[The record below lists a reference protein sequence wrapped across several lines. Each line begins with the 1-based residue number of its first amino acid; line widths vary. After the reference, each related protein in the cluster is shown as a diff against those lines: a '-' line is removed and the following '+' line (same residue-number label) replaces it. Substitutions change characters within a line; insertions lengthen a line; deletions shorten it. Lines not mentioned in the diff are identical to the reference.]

1 MKKYA
6 YSIPVLT
13 SRLIK
18 KATPIAKYL
27 TISTLASIVGN
38 LSHMGV
44 MGFGALWIMKFAGI
58 VTTGSA
64 WFYACMMLLCGLL
77 IALCRYLEGVF
88 SHLGAYGI
96 LAKMRVDL
104 FTSINRLAPAYLIDQ
119 KIGDVI
125 NIAVGDIETLEYF
138 FAHTIGPMFTVIL
151 LPVTTVVIALQFNP
165 LYAYVLIPVY
175 LIISII
181 IPLVGLYLGRGIGK
195 EYRKDLGKLKAVILE
210 NIYAIKDIQIYH
222 ASDEKIA
229 QVMKYNDQVN
239 KDMHA
244 MTMHKQALSS
254 APNFFVYLGR
264 VMILVVAAYLLS
276 NGIGDPV
283 GTIVISFIATASF
296 SSTFSLTFVVIHLLE
311 AFAAA
316 ERIFLIE
323 DADPL
328 TTDPR
333 DSVQI
338 DHVECIDFEDVSF
351 TYPKT
356 NREILK
362 HFNLSIQHQEHIGIV
377 GESGSGK
384 STILRLLLRYYPIQT
399 GKIYINKISLDQFSF
414 EELHR
419 HIAVLEQDTYLFN
432 DTIAQNIAIAKP
444 EATMDEIRLA
454 AKRAGIDDFIM
465 SLSDGYDT
473 QMGQM
478 SSRVS
483 GGERQ
488 RIGLARIM
496 LKQPDVIILDEPT
509 SALDVLHEKELLYTL
524 EKEFKDKMIL
534 TISHRLSTLTYCDRI
549 IQVKDGSGNVKG

>member
-6 YSIPVLT
+6 YSIPVLA

-18 KATPIAKYL
+18 KARPIAKYL

-44 MGFGALWIMKFAGI
+44 MGFGALWIMKVAGI
-58 VTTGSA
+58 VTTGGA

-165 LYAYVLIPVY
+165 FYAYVLIPVY

-222 ASDEKIA
+222 ASDEKIT

-323 DADPL
+323 DANPL
-328 TTDPR
+328 TIDPKESIR
-333 DSVQI
+333 I
-338 DHVECIDFEDVSF
+338 DHVECINFEDVSF
-351 TYPKT
+351 IYPKT

-362 HFNLSIQHQEHIGIV
+362 HFNLSIQNQEHIGIV

-384 STILRLLLRYYPIQT
+384 STILRLLLRYYPLQT
-399 GKIYINKISLDQFSF
+399 GKIRINKISLDQFSF

-465 SLSDGYDT
+465 SLADGYNT
-473 QMGQM
+473 HMGQM

-509 SALDVLHEKELLYTL
+509 SALDVLHEKELLHTL

>member
-6 YSIPVLT
+6 YSIPVLV
-13 SRLIK
+13 SRLVK
-18 KATPIAKYL
+18 KAKPIAKYL

-44 MGFGALWIMKFAGI
+44 MGFGALWIMKVAGI
-58 VTTGSA
+58 VTTGSV

-165 LYAYVLIPVY
+165 FYAYVLIPVY

-239 KDMHA
+239 IDMHA

-328 TTDPR
+328 TTDPKG
-333 DSVQI
+333 SVRI

-362 HFNLSIQHQEHIGIV
+362 HFNLSIQNQEHIGII

-399 GKIYINKISLDQFSF
+399 GKIRINKISLDQFSF

-465 SLSDGYDT
+465 SLADGYDT
-473 QMGQM
+473 HMGQM

-509 SALDVLHEKELLYTL
+509 SALDVLHEKELLHTL

-534 TISHRLSTLTYCDRI
+534 TISHRLSTLTYCNRI

>member
-6 YSIPVLT
+6 YSIPVLV
-13 SRLIK
+13 SRLVK
-18 KATPIAKYL
+18 KAKPIAKYL

-44 MGFGALWIMKFAGI
+44 MGFGALWIMKVAGI

-151 LPVTTVVIALQFNP
+151 LPVTTVVITLQFNP
-165 LYAYVLIPVY
+165 LYAYALIPVY

-222 ASDEKIA
+222 ASEKKIA

-323 DADPL
+323 DANPL
-328 TTDPR
+328 TTDPKE
-333 DSVQI
+333 SVRI
-338 DHVECIDFEDVSF
+338 DHVEYIDFEDVSF

-362 HFNLSIQHQEHIGIV
+362 HFNLSIQNQEHIGIV

-399 GKIYINKISLDQFSF
+399 GKIRINKISLDQFSF

-432 DTIAQNIAIAKP
+432 DTIAGNIAIAKP

-465 SLSDGYDT
+465 SLADGYDT

>member
-362 HFNLSIQHQEHIGIV
+362 HFNLSIQNQEHIGIV

>member
-6 YSIPVLT
+6 YSIPVLA

-18 KATPIAKYL
+18 KARPIAKYL

-44 MGFGALWIMKFAGI
+44 MGFGALWIMKVAGI
-58 VTTGSA
+58 VTTGGA

-151 LPVTTVVIALQFNP
+151 LPVTTVIIALQFNP
-165 LYAYVLIPVY
+165 FYAYVLIPVY

-222 ASDEKIA
+222 ASDEKIT
-229 QVMKYNDQVN
+229 QVMKYNNQVN

-323 DADPL
+323 DANPL
-328 TTDPR
+328 TIDPKESIR
-333 DSVQI
+333 I
-338 DHVECIDFEDVSF
+338 DHVECINFEDVSF

-362 HFNLSIQHQEHIGIV
+362 HFNLSIQNQEHIGIV

-399 GKIYINKISLDQFSF
+399 GKIRINKISLDQFSF

-432 DTIAQNIAIAKP
+432 DTIAGNIAIAKP

-465 SLSDGYDT
+465 SLADGYDT

>member
-6 YSIPVLT
+6 YSIPVLA

-18 KATPIAKYL
+18 KARPIAKYL

-44 MGFGALWIMKFAGI
+44 MGFGALWIMKVAGI

-151 LPVTTVVIALQFNP
+151 LPVTTVIIALQFNP
-165 LYAYVLIPVY
+165 FYAYVLIPVY

-222 ASDEKIA
+222 ASDDKIA

-323 DADPL
+323 DANPL
-328 TTDPR
+328 TTDPKESIR
-333 DSVQI
+333 I

-362 HFNLSIQHQEHIGIV
+362 YFNLSIQNQEHIGIV

-399 GKIYINKISLDQFSF
+399 GKIQINGISLDQFSF
-414 EELHR
+414 EELHH

-444 EATMDEIRLA
+444 EAMMDEIRLA

-465 SLSDGYDT
+465 SLADGYDT
-473 QMGQM
+473 HMGQM

-509 SALDVLHEKELLYTL
+509 SALDVLHEKELLHTL

>member
-6 YSIPVLT
+6 YSIPVLA

-18 KATPIAKYL
+18 KARPIAKYL

-44 MGFGALWIMKFAGI
+44 MGFGALWIMKVAGI

-222 ASDEKIA
+222 ASDEKIT

-323 DADPL
+323 DANPL
-328 TTDPR
+328 TTDPKESIR
-333 DSVQI
+333 I

-362 HFNLSIQHQEHIGIV
+362 HFNLSIQNQEHIGIV

-399 GKIYINKISLDQFSF
+399 GKIQINGISLDQFSF
-414 EELHR
+414 EELHH

-465 SLSDGYDT
+465 SLADGYDT
-473 QMGQM
+473 HMGQM

-509 SALDVLHEKELLYTL
+509 SALDVLHEKELLHTL

>member
-6 YSIPVLT
+6 YSIPVLA

-18 KATPIAKYL
+18 KARPIAKYL

-44 MGFGALWIMKFAGI
+44 MGFGALWIMKVAGI

-104 FTSINRLAPAYLIDQ
+104 FASINRLAPAYLIDQ

-165 LYAYVLIPVY
+165 FYAYVLIPVY

-222 ASDEKIA
+222 ASDEKIT

-311 AFAAA
+311 VFAAA

-323 DADPL
+323 DANPL
-328 TTDPR
+328 TTDPKESIR
-333 DSVQI
+333 I

-351 TYPKT
+351 IYPKT
-356 NREILK
+356 NREIVK
-362 HFNLSIQHQEHIGIV
+362 HFNLSIQNQEHIGIA

-399 GKIYINKISLDQFSF
+399 GKIQINGISLDQFSF

-465 SLSDGYDT
+465 SLADGYDT
-473 QMGQM
+473 HMEQM

-509 SALDVLHEKELLYTL
+509 SALDVLHEKELLHTL

>member
-6 YSIPVLT
+6 YSIPVLA

-18 KATPIAKYL
+18 KARPIAKYL

-44 MGFGALWIMKFAGI
+44 MGFGALWIMKVAGI

-165 LYAYVLIPVY
+165 FYAYVLIPVY

-222 ASDEKIA
+222 ASDEKIT

-276 NGIGDPV
+276 NGIGNPV
-283 GTIVISFIATASF
+283 GTIIISFIATASF

-328 TTDPR
+328 TTDPKE
-333 DSVQI
+333 SVRI

-362 HFNLSIQHQEHIGIV
+362 HFNLSIQNQEHIGIV

-399 GKIYINKISLDQFSF
+399 GKIRINKISLDQFSF

-432 DTIAQNIAIAKP
+432 DTIAGNIAIAKP

-465 SLSDGYDT
+465 SLADGYNT
-473 QMGQM
+473 HMGQM

>member
-6 YSIPVLT
+6 YSIPVLA

-18 KATPIAKYL
+18 KARPIAKYL

-44 MGFGALWIMKFAGI
+44 MGFGALWIMKVAGI
-58 VTTGSA
+58 VTTSSA

-104 FTSINRLAPAYLIDQ
+104 FTAINRLAPAYLIDQ

-222 ASDEKIA
+222 ASDEKIT

-239 KDMHA
+239 TDMHA

-323 DADPL
+323 DANPL
-328 TTDPR
+328 TTDPKE
-333 DSVQI
+333 SIWI

-351 TYPKT
+351 IYPKT

-399 GKIYINKISLDQFSF
+399 GKIQINGISLDQFSF

-465 SLSDGYDT
+465 SLADGYDT
-473 QMGQM
+473 HMGQM

-509 SALDVLHEKELLYTL
+509 SALDVLHEKELLHTL

>member
-6 YSIPVLT
+6 YSIPVLV

-18 KATPIAKYL
+18 KARPIAKYL

-44 MGFGALWIMKFAGI
+44 MGFGALWIMKVAGI
-58 VTTGSA
+58 VTTSSA
-64 WFYACMMLLCGLL
+64 WFHACMMLLCGLL

-151 LPVTTVVIALQFNP
+151 LPVTTVVVALQFNP
-165 LYAYVLIPVY
+165 FYAYVLIPVY

-222 ASDEKIA
+222 ASDDKIA

-323 DADPL
+323 DANPL
-328 TTDPR
+328 TTDPKE
-333 DSVQI
+333 SIQI

-399 GKIYINKISLDQFSF
+399 GKIQINGISLDQFSF
-414 EELHR
+414 EELHH

-444 EATMDEIRLA
+444 EAMMDEIRLA

-465 SLSDGYDT
+465 SLADGYDT
-473 QMGQM
+473 HMGQM

-509 SALDVLHEKELLYTL
+509 SALDVLHEKELLHTL

>member
-6 YSIPVLT
+6 YSIPVLV

-18 KATPIAKYL
+18 KARPIAKYL

-44 MGFGALWIMKFAGI
+44 MGFGALWIMKVAGI
-58 VTTGSA
+58 VTTGSV

-165 LYAYVLIPVY
+165 FYAYVLIPVY

-222 ASDEKIA
+222 ASDEKIT

-323 DADPL
+323 DANPL
-328 TTDPR
+328 TTDPKE
-333 DSVQI
+333 SVRI

-362 HFNLSIQHQEHIGIV
+362 HFNLSIQNQEHIGIV

-399 GKIYINKISLDQFSF
+399 GKIRINKISLDQFSF

-432 DTIAQNIAIAKP
+432 DTIAGNIAIAKP

-465 SLSDGYDT
+465 SLADGYDT

>member
-6 YSIPVLT
+6 YSIPVLA

-18 KATPIAKYL
+18 KARPIAKYL

-44 MGFGALWIMKFAGI
+44 MGFGALWIMKVAGI

-104 FTSINRLAPAYLIDQ
+104 FASINRLAPAYLIDQ

-229 QVMKYNDQVN
+229 QVMQYNDQVN

-338 DHVECIDFEDVSF
+338 DHFDCIDFEDVSF

-362 HFNLSIQHQEHIGIV
+362 HFNISIQNQEHIGIA

-384 STILRLLLRYYPIQT
+384 STILRLLLRYYPIQM
-399 GKIYINKISLDQFSF
+399 GKILINKISLDQFSF
-414 EELHR
+414 VELHR

-432 DTIAQNIAIAKP
+432 DTIAGNIAIAKP

-465 SLSDGYDT
+465 SLADGYDT
-473 QMGQM
+473 HMGQM

>member
-1 MKKYA
+1 
-6 YSIPVLT
+6 
-13 SRLIK
+13 
-18 KATPIAKYL
+18 
-27 TISTLASIVGN
+27 
-38 LSHMGV
+38 
-44 MGFGALWIMKFAGI
+44 
-58 VTTGSA
+58 
-64 WFYACMMLLCGLL
+64 
-77 IALCRYLEGVF
+77 
-88 SHLGAYGI
+88 
-96 LAKMRVDL
+96 MRVDL

-151 LPVTTVVIALQFNP
+151 LPVTTVVVALQFNP
-165 LYAYVLIPVY
+165 FYAYVLIPVY

-222 ASDEKIA
+222 ASDEKIT

-283 GTIVISFIATASF
+283 GTIVVSFIATASF

-323 DADPL
+323 DTDPL
-328 TTDPR
+328 TTDSKE
-333 DSVQI
+333 SVRI

-362 HFNLSIQHQEHIGIV
+362 HFNLSIQNQEHIGIV

-399 GKIYINKISLDQFSF
+399 GKIRINGISLDQFSF

-432 DTIAQNIAIAKP
+432 DTIAGNIAIAKP
-444 EATMDEIRLA
+444 ETTMDEIRLA

>member
-6 YSIPVLT
+6 YSIPVLA

-18 KATPIAKYL
+18 KARPIAKYL

-44 MGFGALWIMKFAGI
+44 MGFGALWIMKVAGI

-165 LYAYVLIPVY
+165 FYAYVLIPVY

-222 ASDEKIA
+222 ASDEKIT

-264 VMILVVAAYLLS
+264 VIILVVAAYLLS

-323 DADPL
+323 DANPL
-328 TTDPR
+328 TTDPKE
-333 DSVQI
+333 SIQI

-362 HFNLSIQHQEHIGIV
+362 YFNLSIQNQEHIGIV

-399 GKIYINKISLDQFSF
+399 GKIQINGISLDQFSF
-414 EELHR
+414 EELHH

-444 EATMDEIRLA
+444 EAMMDEIRLA

-465 SLSDGYDT
+465 SLADGYDT
-473 QMGQM
+473 HMGQM

-509 SALDVLHEKELLYTL
+509 SALDVLHEKELLHTL

>member
-6 YSIPVLT
+6 YSIPVLA

-18 KATPIAKYL
+18 KARPIAKYL

-44 MGFGALWIMKFAGI
+44 MGFGALWIMKVAGI

-104 FTSINRLAPAYLIDQ
+104 FTSINRLASAYLIDQ

-165 LYAYVLIPVY
+165 FYAYVLIPVY

-222 ASDEKIA
+222 ASDEKIT

-276 NGIGDPV
+276 NVIGDSV

-323 DADPL
+323 DANPL
-328 TTDPR
+328 TTDPKE
-333 DSVQI
+333 SVRI

-362 HFNLSIQHQEHIGIV
+362 YFNLSIQNQEHIGIV

-384 STILRLLLRYYPIQT
+384 STILRLLLRYYPIQM
-399 GKIYINKISLDQFSF
+399 GKIRINKISLDQFSF

-444 EATMDEIRLA
+444 EAMMDEIRLA

-465 SLSDGYDT
+465 SLADGYNT
-473 QMGQM
+473 HMGQM

>member
-6 YSIPVLT
+6 YSIPVLA

-18 KATPIAKYL
+18 KARPIAKYL

-44 MGFGALWIMKFAGI
+44 MGFGALWIMKVAGI
-58 VTTGSA
+58 VTTSSA
-64 WFYACMMLLCGLL
+64 GFYACMMLLCGLL
-77 IALCRYLEGVF
+77 IALCRYLEGVL

-104 FTSINRLAPAYLIDQ
+104 FTAINRLAPAYLIDQ

-165 LYAYVLIPVY
+165 FYAYVLIPVY

-222 ASDEKIA
+222 ASDDKIA

-328 TTDPR
+328 TTDPKE
-333 DSVQI
+333 SVRI

-362 HFNLSIQHQEHIGIV
+362 HFNLSIQNQEHIGIV

-399 GKIYINKISLDQFSF
+399 GKIRINKISLDQFSF

-432 DTIAQNIAIAKP
+432 DTIAGNIAIAKP

-465 SLSDGYDT
+465 SLADGYDT

-509 SALDVLHEKELLYTL
+509 SALDVLHEKELLHTL

>member
-1 MKKYA
+1 MKIYA
-6 YSIPVLT
+6 YSIPVLV
-13 SRLIK
+13 SRLVK
-18 KATPIAKYL
+18 KAKPIAKYL

-44 MGFGALWIMKFAGI
+44 MGFGALWIMKVAGI

-165 LYAYVLIPVY
+165 FYAYVLIPVY

-222 ASDEKIA
+222 ASDEKIT

-323 DADPL
+323 DANPL
-328 TTDPR
+328 TTDPKE
-333 DSVQI
+333 SIQI

-362 HFNLSIQHQEHIGIV
+362 YFNLSIQNQEHIGIV

-399 GKIYINKISLDQFSF
+399 GKIQINGISLDQFSF
-414 EELHR
+414 EELHH

-444 EATMDEIRLA
+444 EAMMDEIRLA

-465 SLSDGYDT
+465 SLADGYDT
-473 QMGQM
+473 HMGQM

-509 SALDVLHEKELLYTL
+509 SALDVLHEKELLHTL

>member
-6 YSIPVLT
+6 YSIPVLA

-18 KATPIAKYL
+18 KARPIAKYL

-44 MGFGALWIMKFAGI
+44 MGFGALWIMKVAGI

-165 LYAYVLIPVY
+165 FYAYVLIPVY

-222 ASDEKIA
+222 ASDEKIT

-323 DADPL
+323 DANPL
-328 TTDPR
+328 TIDPKESIR
-333 DSVQI
+333 I

-362 HFNLSIQHQEHIGIV
+362 HFNLSIQNQEHIGIV

-399 GKIYINKISLDQFSF
+399 GKIQINGISLDQFSF
-414 EELHR
+414 EELHH

-444 EATMDEIRLA
+444 EAMMDEIRLA

-465 SLSDGYDT
+465 SLADGYDT
-473 QMGQM
+473 HMGQM

-509 SALDVLHEKELLYTL
+509 SALDVLHEKELLHTL

>member
-6 YSIPVLT
+6 YSIPVLV

-18 KATPIAKYL
+18 KAKPIAKYL
-27 TISTLASIVGN
+27 TISTLASIIGN

-44 MGFGALWIMKFAGI
+44 MGFGALWIMRAADI
-58 VTTGSA
+58 MTTGNV
-64 WFYACMMLLCGLL
+64 WFYACMMFMCGLL
-77 IALCRYLEGVF
+77 IAVCRYLEGVF

-151 LPVTTVVIALQFNP
+151 LPVTTIFIALQFNP
-165 LYAYVLIPVY
+165 LYAYVLIPIY
-175 LIISII
+175 LMISVI

-210 NIYAIKDIQIYH
+210 NIYAIKDIQIYN
-222 ASDEKIA
+222 AQDEKITK
-229 QVMKYNDQVN
+229 VMEYNDQVN
-239 KDMHA
+239 KDMHV

-264 VMILVVAAYLLS
+264 VMILIVAAYLLS
-276 NGIGDPV
+276 NGIGNPV

-296 SSTFSLTFVVIHLLE
+296 SSTFSLTFVVSHLLE

-323 DADPL
+323 DENPL
-328 TTDPR
+328 TVDPSK
-333 DSVQI
+333 SVKI
-338 DHVECIDFEDVSF
+338 DHVERIDFEDVSF
-351 TYPKT
+351 TYPNT
-356 NREILK
+356 NRKILK
-362 HFNLSIQHQEHIGIV
+362 QFHLLVQNHEHIGII

-399 GKIYINKISLDQFSF
+399 GDIRINGISLDQFSF

-419 HIAVLEQDTYLFN
+419 YIAVLEQDTYLFN
-432 DTIAQNIAIAKP
+432 DTIAL
-444 EATMDEIRLA
+444 DEIRLA

-465 SLSDGYDT
+465 SLAEGYDT

-478 SSRVS
+478 SLRVS

-534 TISHRLSTLTYCDRI
+534 TISHRLSTLTYCNRI
-549 IQVKDGSGNVKG
+549 IEVKDGVGNEKG

>member
-6 YSIPVLT
+6 YSIPVLA

-18 KATPIAKYL
+18 KARPIAKYL

-44 MGFGALWIMKFAGI
+44 MGFGALWIMKVAGI
-58 VTTGSA
+58 VTNGSA

-165 LYAYVLIPVY
+165 FYAYVLIPVY

-222 ASDEKIA
+222 ASDDKIA
-229 QVMKYNDQVN
+229 QVMQYNDQVN

-254 APNFFVYLGR
+254 APNFFIYLGR

-323 DADPL
+323 DANPL
-328 TTDPR
+328 TTDPKE
-333 DSVQI
+333 SVRI
-338 DHVECIDFEDVSF
+338 DQVECIDFEDVSF

-356 NREILK
+356 NHEILK
-362 HFNLSIQHQEHIGIV
+362 HFNVSIQNQEHIGIV

-399 GKIYINKISLDQFSF
+399 GKIRINKISLDQFSF

-465 SLSDGYDT
+465 SLADGYDT

-549 IQVKDGSGNVKG
+549 IQVKDGSVNVKG

>member
-6 YSIPVLT
+6 YSIPVLA

-18 KATPIAKYL
+18 KARPIAKYL

-44 MGFGALWIMKFAGI
+44 MGFGALWIMKVAGI
-58 VTTGSA
+58 VTTGGA

-151 LPVTTVVIALQFNP
+151 LPVTTVIIALQFNP
-165 LYAYVLIPVY
+165 FYAYVLIPVY

-222 ASDEKIA
+222 ASDEKIT

-323 DADPL
+323 DANPL
-328 TTDPR
+328 TTDPKESIR
-333 DSVQI
+333 I

-362 HFNLSIQHQEHIGIV
+362 HFNLSIQNSEHIGIV

-399 GKIYINKISLDQFSF
+399 GKIQINGISLDQFSF
-414 EELHR
+414 EELHH

-444 EATMDEIRLA
+444 EAMMDEIRLA

-465 SLSDGYDT
+465 SLADGYDT
-473 QMGQM
+473 HMGQM

-509 SALDVLHEKELLYTL
+509 SALDVLHEKELLHTL

>member
-6 YSIPVLT
+6 YSIPVLA

-18 KATPIAKYL
+18 KARPIAKYL

-44 MGFGALWIMKFAGI
+44 MGFGALWIMKVAGI

-165 LYAYVLIPVY
+165 FYAYVLIPVY

-222 ASDEKIA
+222 ASDEKIT

-323 DADPL
+323 DANPL
-328 TTDPR
+328 TTDPKE
-333 DSVQI
+333 SIQI

-362 HFNLSIQHQEHIGIV
+362 YFNLSIQNQEHIGIV

-399 GKIYINKISLDQFSF
+399 GKIQINGISLDQFSF
-414 EELHR
+414 EELHH

-465 SLSDGYDT
+465 SLADGYDT
-473 QMGQM
+473 HMGQM

-509 SALDVLHEKELLYTL
+509 SALDVLHEKELLHTL

>member
-6 YSIPVLT
+6 YSIPVLA

-18 KATPIAKYL
+18 KARPIAKYL

-44 MGFGALWIMKFAGI
+44 MGFGALWIMKVAGI
-58 VTTGSA
+58 VTTSSA
-64 WFYACMMLLCGLL
+64 GFYACMMLLCGLL

-151 LPVTTVVIALQFNP
+151 LPVTTVVVALQFNP
-165 LYAYVLIPVY
+165 FYAYVLIPVY

-222 ASDEKIA
+222 ASDEKIT

-323 DADPL
+323 DANPL
-328 TTDPR
+328 TTDPKE
-333 DSVQI
+333 SIQI

-362 HFNLSIQHQEHIGIV
+362 YFNLSIQNQEHIGIV

-399 GKIYINKISLDQFSF
+399 GKIQINGISLDQFSF
-414 EELHR
+414 EELHH

-444 EATMDEIRLA
+444 EAMMDEIRLA

-465 SLSDGYDT
+465 SLADGYDT
-473 QMGQM
+473 HMGQM

-509 SALDVLHEKELLYTL
+509 SALDVLHEKELLHTL

>member
-44 MGFGALWIMKFAGI
+44 MGFGALWIMKVAGI

-165 LYAYVLIPVY
+165 FYAYVLIPVY

-362 HFNLSIQHQEHIGIV
+362 HFNLSIQNQEHIGIV

>member
-6 YSIPVLT
+6 YSIPVLA

-18 KATPIAKYL
+18 KARPIAKYL

-44 MGFGALWIMKFAGI
+44 MGFGALWIMKVAGI
-58 VTTGSA
+58 VTTGGA

-151 LPVTTVVIALQFNP
+151 LPVTTVIITLQFNP

-222 ASDEKIA
+222 ASDEKIT

-323 DADPL
+323 DAKPL
-328 TTDPR
+328 TTDPKESIR
-333 DSVQI
+333 I
-338 DHVECIDFEDVSF
+338 DRVECIDFEDVSF

-362 HFNLSIQHQEHIGIV
+362 YFNLSIQNQEHIGIV

-399 GKIYINKISLDQFSF
+399 GKIQINGISLDQFSF
-414 EELHR
+414 EELHH

-444 EATMDEIRLA
+444 EAMMDEIRLA

-465 SLSDGYDT
+465 SLADGYDT
-473 QMGQM
+473 HMGQM

-509 SALDVLHEKELLYTL
+509 SALDVLHEKELLHTL

>member
-6 YSIPVLT
+6 YSIPVLA

-18 KATPIAKYL
+18 KARPIAKYL

-44 MGFGALWIMKFAGI
+44 MGFGALWIMKVAGI
-58 VTTGSA
+58 VTTGGA

-151 LPVTTVVIALQFNP
+151 LPVTTVVITLQFNP
-165 LYAYVLIPVY
+165 LYAYALIPVY

-222 ASDEKIA
+222 ASEKKIA

-323 DADPL
+323 DANPL
-328 TTDPR
+328 TTDPKE
-333 DSVQI
+333 SVRI

-362 HFNLSIQHQEHIGIV
+362 HFNLSIQNQEHIGIV

-399 GKIYINKISLDQFSF
+399 GKIRINKISLDQFSF

-432 DTIAQNIAIAKP
+432 DTIAGNIAIAKP

-465 SLSDGYDT
+465 SLADGYDT

>member
-6 YSIPVLT
+6 YSIPVLV

-18 KATPIAKYL
+18 KAKPIAKYL
-27 TISTLASIVGN
+27 TISTLASIIGN

-44 MGFGALWIMKFAGI
+44 MGFGALWIMRATDI
-58 VTTGSA
+58 MTTGNI
-64 WFYACMMLLCGLL
+64 WFYACMMLVCGLF
-77 IALCRYLEGVF
+77 IAVCRYLEGVF

-104 FTSINRLAPAYLIDQ
+104 FKSINRLAPAYLIDQ

-151 LPVTTVVIALQFNP
+151 LPVTTILIALQFNP

-175 LIISII
+175 LMISVM
-181 IPLVGLYLGRGIGK
+181 IPLIGLYN
-195 EYRKDLGKLKAVILE
+195 A
-210 NIYAIKDIQIYH
+210 Q
-222 ASDEKIA
+222 DEKITK
-229 QVMKYNDQVN
+229 VMEYNDQVN
-239 KDMHA
+239 KDMHV

-264 VMILVVAAYLLS
+264 VMILIVAAYLLS
-276 NGIGDPV
+276 NGIGNPV
-283 GTIVISFIATASF
+283 GTILISFIATASF
-296 SSTFSLTFVVIHLLE
+296 SSTFSLTFVVSHLLE

-323 DADPL
+323 DANPMTIDPSE
-328 TTDPR
+328 
-333 DSVQI
+333 SVKI
-338 DHVECIDFEDVSF
+338 GHVERIDFEDVSF

-356 NREILK
+356 NRMILK
-362 HFNLSIQHQEHIGIV
+362 QFQLSVQNHEHIGII

-384 STILRLLLRYYPIQT
+384 STLLRLLLRYYPIQT
-399 GKIYINKISLDQFSF
+399 GDIRINGISLDKFSF

-432 DTIAQNIAIAKP
+432 DTIAGNIAIAKP
-444 EATMDEIRLA
+444 DATLDEIRLA

-465 SLSDGYDT
+465 SLAEGYDT

-478 SSRVS
+478 SLRVS

-534 TISHRLSTLTYCDRI
+534 TISHRLSTLTDCDRI
-549 IQVKDGSGNVKG
+549 IEVKDGIGNEKG

>member
-6 YSIPVLT
+6 YSIPVLV
-13 SRLIK
+13 SRLVK

-44 MGFGALWIMKFAGI
+44 MGFGAFWIMKVAGI
-58 VTTGSA
+58 VTTGSV

-222 ASDEKIA
+222 ASDDKIA
-229 QVMKYNDQVN
+229 QVMQYNDQVN

-328 TTDPR
+328 TTDPKE
-333 DSVQI
+333 SVRI

-362 HFNLSIQHQEHIGIV
+362 HFNLSIQNQEHIGIV

-465 SLSDGYDT
+465 SLADGYNT
-473 QMGQM
+473 HMGQM

-509 SALDVLHEKELLYTL
+509 SALDVLHEKELLHTL

-549 IQVKDGSGNVKG
+549 IQVKDGSVNVKG

>member
-6 YSIPVLT
+6 YSIPVLA

-18 KATPIAKYL
+18 KARPIAKYL

-44 MGFGALWIMKFAGI
+44 MGFGALWIMKVAGI
-58 VTTGSA
+58 VTTSSA
-64 WFYACMMLLCGLL
+64 GFYACMMLLCGLL

-151 LPVTTVVIALQFNP
+151 LPVTTVIIALQFNP
-165 LYAYVLIPVY
+165 FYAYVLIPVY

-222 ASDEKIA
+222 ASDEKIT

-323 DADPL
+323 DANPL
-328 TTDPR
+328 TTDPKE
-333 DSVQI
+333 SVRI

-362 HFNLSIQHQEHIGIV
+362 HFNLSIQNQEHIGIV

-399 GKIYINKISLDQFSF
+399 GKIRINKISLDQFSF

-432 DTIAQNIAIAKP
+432 DTIAGNIAIAKP

-465 SLSDGYDT
+465 SLADGYDT

>member
-6 YSIPVLT
+6 YSIPVLA

-18 KATPIAKYL
+18 KARPIAKYL

-44 MGFGALWIMKFAGI
+44 MGFGALWIMKVAGI
-58 VTTGSA
+58 VTTSSA
-64 WFYACMMLLCGLL
+64 GFYACMMLLCGLL

-151 LPVTTVVIALQFNP
+151 LPVTTVIIALQFNP
-165 LYAYVLIPVY
+165 FYAYVLIPVY

-222 ASDEKIA
+222 ASEKKIV

-323 DADPL
+323 DANPL
-328 TTDPR
+328 TTDPKE
-333 DSVQI
+333 SVRI

-362 HFNLSIQHQEHIGIV
+362 HFNLSIQNQEHIGIV

-399 GKIYINKISLDQFSF
+399 GKIRINKISLDQFSF

-432 DTIAQNIAIAKP
+432 DTIAGNIAIAKP

-465 SLSDGYDT
+465 SLADGYDT

>member
-6 YSIPVLT
+6 YSIPVLA

-18 KATPIAKYL
+18 KARPIAKYL

-44 MGFGALWIMKFAGI
+44 MGFGALWIMKVAGI

-165 LYAYVLIPVY
+165 FYAYVLIPVY

-210 NIYAIKDIQIYH
+210 DIYAIKDIQIYH
-222 ASDEKIA
+222 ASDEKIT

-323 DADPL
+323 DANPL
-328 TTDPR
+328 TTDPKE
-333 DSVQI
+333 SVRI

-362 HFNLSIQHQEHIGIV
+362 HFNLSIQNQEHIGIV

-399 GKIYINKISLDQFSF
+399 GKIRINKISLDQFSF

-432 DTIAQNIAIAKP
+432 DTIAGNIAIAKP

-465 SLSDGYDT
+465 SLADGYDT

>member
-6 YSIPVLT
+6 YSIPVLA

-18 KATPIAKYL
+18 KARPIAKYL

-44 MGFGALWIMKFAGI
+44 MGFGALWIMKVAGI
-58 VTTGSA
+58 VTTSSA
-64 WFYACMMLLCGLL
+64 GFYACMMLLCGLL

-151 LPVTTVVIALQFNP
+151 LPVTTVIIALQFNP
-165 LYAYVLIPVY
+165 FYAYVLIPVY

-222 ASDEKIA
+222 ASEKKIV

-276 NGIGDPV
+276 NGIGNPV

-323 DADPL
+323 DANPL
-328 TTDPR
+328 TTDPKE
-333 DSVQI
+333 SVRI

-362 HFNLSIQHQEHIGIV
+362 HFNLSIQNQEHIGIV

-399 GKIYINKISLDQFSF
+399 GKIRINKISLDQFSF

-432 DTIAQNIAIAKP
+432 DTIAGNIAIAKP

-465 SLSDGYDT
+465 SLADGYDT

>member
-6 YSIPVLT
+6 YSIPVLA

-18 KATPIAKYL
+18 KARPIAKYL

-44 MGFGALWIMKFAGI
+44 MGFGALWIMKVAGI

-165 LYAYVLIPVY
+165 FYAYVLIPVY

-222 ASDEKIA
+222 ASDDKIA

-323 DADPL
+323 DANPL
-328 TTDPR
+328 TTDPKESIR
-333 DSVQI
+333 I

-362 HFNLSIQHQEHIGIV
+362 HFNLSIQNQEHIGIV

-399 GKIYINKISLDQFSF
+399 GKIQINGISLDQFSF
-414 EELHR
+414 EELHH

-444 EATMDEIRLA
+444 EAMMDEIRLA

-465 SLSDGYDT
+465 SLADGYDT
-473 QMGQM
+473 HMGQM

-509 SALDVLHEKELLYTL
+509 SALDVLHEKELLHTL

-534 TISHRLSTLTYCDRI
+534 TISHRLSTLTYCDCI

>member
-6 YSIPVLT
+6 YSIPVLV
-13 SRLIK
+13 SRLVK
-18 KATPIAKYL
+18 KAKPIAKYL

-44 MGFGALWIMKFAGI
+44 MGFGALWIMKVAGI

-64 WFYACMMLLCGLL
+64 LFYACMMLLCGLL

-195 EYRKDLGKLKAVILE
+195 EYRKDLGKLKALILE

-338 DHVECIDFEDVSF
+338 DHVDCIDFEDVSF

-362 HFNLSIQHQEHIGIV
+362 HFNLSIQNQEHIGII

-454 AKRAGIDDFIM
+454 ARRAGIDDFII

>member
-6 YSIPVLT
+6 YSIPVLA

-18 KATPIAKYL
+18 KARPIAKYL

-44 MGFGALWIMKFAGI
+44 MEFGALWIMKAAGI
-58 VTTGSA
+58 VTTSSA
-64 WFYACMMLLCGLL
+64 GFYACMMLLCGLL

-165 LYAYVLIPVY
+165 FYAYVLIPVY

-222 ASDEKIA
+222 ASDDKIA
-229 QVMKYNDQVN
+229 QVMQYNDQVN

-328 TTDPR
+328 TTDPKE
-333 DSVQI
+333 SVRI

-362 HFNLSIQHQEHIGIV
+362 HFNLSIQNQEHIGIV

-399 GKIYINKISLDQFSF
+399 GKICINKISLDQFSF
-414 EELHR
+414 VELHR

-432 DTIAQNIAIAKP
+432 DTIAGNIAIAKP

-465 SLSDGYDT
+465 SLADGYNT
-473 QMGQM
+473 HMGQM

-534 TISHRLSTLTYCDRI
+534 TISHRLSTLTYCNRI

>member
-6 YSIPVLT
+6 YSIPVLA

-18 KATPIAKYL
+18 KARPIAKYL

-44 MGFGALWIMKFAGI
+44 MGFGALWIMKVAGI
-58 VTTGSA
+58 VTTSSA
-64 WFYACMMLLCGLL
+64 GFYACMMLLCGLL

-151 LPVTTVVIALQFNP
+151 LPVTTVIIALQFNP

-222 ASDEKIA
+222 ASDEKIT

-283 GTIVISFIATASF
+283 GTIVISFITTASF

-323 DADPL
+323 DANPL
-328 TTDPR
+328 TTDPKE
-333 DSVQI
+333 SVRI

-362 HFNLSIQHQEHIGIV
+362 YFNLSIQNPEHIGIV

-399 GKIYINKISLDQFSF
+399 GKIRINKISLDQFSF

-432 DTIAQNIAIAKP
+432 DTIAGNIAIAKP

-465 SLSDGYDT
+465 SLADGYDT
-473 QMGQM
+473 HMGQM

-509 SALDVLHEKELLYTL
+509 SALDVLHEKELLHTL

>member
-6 YSIPVLT
+6 YSIPVLV
-13 SRLIK
+13 SRLVK
-18 KATPIAKYL
+18 KAKPIAKYL
-27 TISTLASIVGN
+27 TISTLASIIGN

-44 MGFGALWIMKFAGI
+44 MGFGALWIMRVAGI
-58 VTTGSA
+58 ATTGSA
-64 WFYACMMLLCGLL
+64 WLYACMMLVSGLL

-104 FTSINRLAPAYLIDQ
+104 FTSINRLAPAYLINQ

-151 LPVTTVVIALQFNP
+151 LPVTTVLIALQFNV

-175 LIISII
+175 LMISVI
-181 IPLVGLYLGRGIGK
+181 IPLVGLYLGREIGK

-222 ASDEKIA
+222 AGDAKIA
-229 QVMKYNDQVN
+229 QVMRYNDQVN

-244 MTMHKQALSS
+244 MTIHKQALSS

-276 NGIGDPV
+276 SGMGDPV

-296 SSTFSLTFVVIHLLE
+296 SSTFSLTFVVSHLLE

-323 DADPL
+323 DAKPL
-328 TTDPR
+328 TTDPSE
-333 DSVQI
+333 SVQI
-338 DHVECIDFEDVSF
+338 EHVACIDFEDVSF
-351 TYPKT
+351 AYPKT

-362 HFNLSIQHQEHIGIV
+362 HFNLSIQNQKHIGIV

-399 GKIYINKISLDQFSF
+399 GKIRINGIPLDQFSF
-414 EELHR
+414 EELHC

-432 DTIAQNIAIAKP
+432 DTIAGNIAIAKP

-465 SLSDGYDT
+465 SLAEGYDT

-534 TISHRLSTLTYCDRI
+534 TISHRLSTLAYCDHI
-549 IQVKDGSGNVKG
+549 IQVEDGSGNVKG